1 MRLET
6 ERLEIV
12 ALTVGQLERWLSDL
26 PQLEKELNGVYQA
39 EPLTGFFREIVAGQW
54 RAAGKEPGL
63 YVWHTF
69 WLILRKSDRTIIGSA
84 CFKDKPDAIGE
95 VEIGYGLGKAFEKQ
109 GYMTEA
115 VDALCRWAFC
125 QTGVSRITAETDQ
138 DGYASQRIL
147 QRCGF
152 QVFSRGE
159 TLWWRR

>member
-1 MRLET
+1 MET
-6 ERLEIV
+6 ERLEIA
-12 ALTVGQLERWLSDL
+12 ALTVGQLERWLFDL

-39 EPLTGFFREIVAGQW
+39 EPLTGFFWEIVAGQW
-54 RAAGKEPGL
+54 QAAAKAPGL

-69 WLILRKSDRTIIGSA
+69 WLIIRKSDRTIIGSA
-84 CFKDKPDAIGE
+84 CFKDKPDATGE

-115 VDALCRWAFC
+115 VEALCRWASS
-125 QTGVSRITAETDQ
+125 QAGVSRITAETDP